1 MTELGYRVFD
11 ADQHYYEAEDAFI
24 RFMPREM
31 QKRCMQWA
39 EIDGKRRLLVG
50 GKVNRFIPNPTFDP
64 VAKPGCLDSYFRAK
78 SSAQDIRAAFGELD
92 PISPS
97 YRGREARV
105 VDLDAQQVE
114 ACFMFPTLGVGM
126 ESALEHDRP
135 AMLAAFRAFNRY
147 VEADW
152 GLNHENRIFSAAY
165 ITLADVDWAIEE
177 LEWAVARD
185 CRVIN
190 MRASSVLGA
199 DGQRRSLGHADHE
212 PFWRRLNE
220 AGITL
225 AIHSG
230 DAGYG
235 FMVDYWGQN
244 AEFEAFR
251 HEPLKMLLTYSP
263 ISDAIASLIA
273 EGVFARH
280 QNLRVATI
288 ENGSEWVWPLFKKFK
303 KTYGQHS
310 YAFAENPLD
319 TFAKHVW
326 VAPYYEDDLLALRD
340 AIGAEHI
347 IFGSDWP
354 HAEGLANPIDFVH
367 DLVGF
372 TDDEIRLIMRDNG
385 LKLTMPQA
393 ASASVP
399 TV

>member
-1 MTELGYRVFD
+1 MTELGYKAFD

-24 RFMPREM
+24 RFMPKEM
-31 QKRCMQWA
+31 RKRAMQWA
-39 EIDGKRRLLVG
+39 EIEGRKRLLVG

-64 VAKPGCLDSYFRAK
+64 VAKPGCLDTYFRAK
-78 SSAQDIRAAFGELD
+78 ESAQDIRAAFGELD

-97 YRGREARV
+97 YRNRDARLA
-105 VDLDAQQVE
+105 DLDQQKVE
-114 ACFMFPTLGVGM
+114 ACFLFPTLGVGM
-126 ESALEHDRP
+126 ETALENDGP
-135 AMLAAFRAFNRY
+135 AMLAAFRAFNRW
-147 VEADW
+147 VEEDW
-152 GLNHENRIFSAAY
+152 GLNYQDRIFAAAY
-165 ITLADVDWAIEE
+165 ISLADVDWAIEE
-177 LEWAVARD
+177 LEWALEHD

-190 MRASSVLGA
+190 MRASSVLGS
-199 DGQRRSLGHADHE
+199 DGQRRSLGHASHD
-212 PFWRRLNE
+212 PFWARLNE

-235 FMVDYWGQN
+235 FMLNYWGQN

-251 HEPLKMLLTYSP
+251 YEPLKALLTWSP

-273 EGVFARH
+273 EGVFARNP
-280 QNLRVATI
+280 NLRVATI
-288 ENGSEWVWPLFKKFK
+288 ENGSEWVWPLFKKLK

-310 YAFAENPLD
+310 YAFPESPME

-326 VAPYYEDDLLALRD
+326 VAPYSEDDLQGLRD

-354 HAEGLANPIDFVH
+354 HAEGLEHPTDFVH
-367 DLVGF
+367 DLKGF
-372 TDDEIRLIMRDNG
+372 TADEIRLVMRENG
-385 LKLTMPQA
+385 LKLITPQKVG
-393 ASASVP
+393 S